1 MRSARST
8 DKKFYAQYCLSHTEA
23 KKRTPWMG
31 KGKSASG
38 GKGGGKSVSDG
49 KGAGKPVSDGNDA
62 SKQEENTFLK
72 QANST
77 NGGAAHE

>member
-1 MRSARST
+1 
-8 DKKFYAQYCLSHTEA
+8 
-23 KKRTPWMG
+23 MG

-38 GKGGGKSVSDG
+38 GKGGGKSVYDG